1 MWPWPGKLGAWGLRP
16 GVVPSPQ
23 AFRSLAEFKKTDK
36 SILVSPTGP
45 SRVAFNPEQRPLHGV
60 LKTPTSS
67 PASTPPVAK
76 KPLAA
81 TPKKRPTAMD
91 FF

>member
-1 MWPWPGKLGAWGLRP
+1 ML
-16 GVVPSPQ
+16 SP
-23 AFRSLAEFKKTDK
+23 ATEFKKTDK

-60 LKTPTSS
+60 LKTATGSPTGA
-67 PASTPPVAK
+67 PLGTK
-76 KPLAA
+76 KPLSA
-81 TPKKRPTAMD
+81 TPKRRPTAMD

>member
-1 MWPWPGKLGAWGLRP
+1 MEQHQWGQWADKRSDALLTVAWL
-16 GVVPSPQ
+16 S
-23 AFRSLAEFKKTDK
+23 SEAEFKKTDK

-67 PASTPPVAK
+67 PASTPLGPK
-76 KPLAA
+76 KPLTAM
-81 TPKKRPTAMD
+81 PKRRPTAMD

>member
-1 MWPWPGKLGAWGLRP
+1 MRTLLTCGL
-16 GVVPSPQ
+16 
-23 AFRSLAEFKKTDK
+23 AFIGAEFKKTDK

-60 LKTPTSS
+60 LKTPSSS
-67 PASTPPVAK
+67 PASTPLGTK
-76 KPLAA
+76 KPLTS
-81 TPKKRPTAMD
+81 TPKRRPTAID

>member
-1 MWPWPGKLGAWGLRP
+1 MLSSG
-16 GVVPSPQ
+16 
-23 AFRSLAEFKKTDK
+23 AEFKKTDK

-60 LKTPTSS
+60 LKTPMSS
-67 PASTPPVAK
+67 PTSNPLGTK
-76 KPLAA
+76 KLLTA
-81 TPKKRPTAMD
+81 TPKRRPTAMD

>member
-1 MWPWPGKLGAWGLRP
+1 MCPC
-16 GVVPSPQ
+16 
-23 AFRSLAEFKKTDK
+23 FRRAEFKKTDK
-36 SILVSPTGP
+36 SILVSPTGA

-67 PASTPPVAK
+67 PASTPLGTK
-76 KPLAA
+76 KPLTT
-81 TPKKRPTAMD
+81 TPKRRPTAMD

>member
-1 MWPWPGKLGAWGLRP
+1 MCGLTR
-16 GVVPSPQ
+16 
-23 AFRSLAEFKKTDK
+23 FHRAEFRKTDK

-60 LKTPTSS
+60 LKTPTCS
-67 PASTPPVAK
+67 PASTVLGLK
-76 KPLAA
+76 EPLSA
-81 TPKKRPTAMD
+81 TPKRRPTAMD